1 MGDFSVRA
9 VLSAVDK
16 NFASTMKSALGYTNN
31 LKDTLTSGIG
41 FGAMMAI
48 GQSAVQAVMGEMSSL
63 SKETIETSDSMYKL
77 QAAMRFS
84 GYEEK
89 EIQRIAGATG
99 TLKTYADKTVFSLQ
113 DVMSTFGALSANGIK
128 DADKLTEA
136 VGNAVAV
143 FGGGAQEYSSVAL
156 AFSQAMASGA
166 LHAQDWN
173 QILNASPQLAGG
185 LRKEL
190 IKLNPKIGKDFK
202 KAMEDGTLTADLLAE
217 AMNNIGMTEMAKEAA
232 TSVTTFEGAM
242 GNLEATVVSGMM
254 NLYDSFAKSSVIDA
268 INGMNEKIGSGF
280 NWLAVKVPAAIDK
293 ISPYWAVFKTDFIE
307 VKNAFGDAASAI
319 VGHVGELTDSFGS
332 AESVSS
338 FSDVLGVATDAL
350 KSFAGFCEE
359 HSEVIAKV
367 LTTLPK
373 LYVAYKGFKIVKA
386 VAPFVGTF
394 SKGILMLAGKGV
406 GAIAGKLLGI
416 GAAEK
421 AVGESSV
428 TSANQMMQSAV
439 AFLAL
444 GAGVALISAGFALL
458 SYSSIQLASAGPAAI
473 ATMVGM
479 VAAVGALMYVA
490 KSVAPTL
497 TAGAVGFV
505 AFGAAVLVAGA
516 GMALM
521 TSAAINL
528 ANAGPL
534 AIGVMVG
541 MVAAVALLA
550 AGAAVLGP
558 ALTAGTVGFI
568 AFGAAILMVGAGAAL
583 ASAALYVVAAA
594 IPAITEYG
602 LQGAVAIAVLGTGM
616 TIFAA
621 GAALAGVACVVLG
634 AGMLI
639 AATGV
644 ALLGAATLVL
654 SAGVLVLATG
664 MLVASAAIALLTA
677 QLPAIALYG
686 TQAAI
691 SIVALGAS
699 LIALSA
705 GAVTAGAAC
714 IALSAGLLLAGA
726 GMATLA
732 FAAIALGAG
741 ICLIASGIMLAS
753 AGVTMLSDSLAIIS
767 ENGKSGAGSLAI
779 LSGALIAFT
788 PVATVS
794 GIACTLLG
802 AGLLAVGAGV
812 ILVGTGMMILATSTL
827 IGCAALTMMSNILPI
842 IVENGTRGAEAIA
855 TLGVGLAVFAA
866 GATVAGIS
874 ALILAAGL
882 AAFSVGLTAVT
893 IGVIGFSV
901 GMVALSASIAL
912 ASVSLLAA
920 SAGIAVFNAAL
931 KAIIPNGQQGAAALI
946 ALSYGAIAFGIGA
959 ATAGTGCITLGAGL
973 AVATAGVLAFSAGII
988 VTSAG
993 MLALSASLKLVNSSM
1008 KSISENAK
1016 TAQKSLSSMKSSM
1029 SIVNEGLDAIGNKAK
1044 SSMNSMI
1051 SAFDGASSKAKS
1063 SGGKVGSAFN
1073 SGLGTGMT
1081 SAIGTAKSSTNTIIS
1096 VFNSTGNRAYSC
1108 GVYIGQGLANGMR
1121 SQLGAVQSVAA
1132 QLAIAAEAAIRAKA
1146 KINSPSKVAEG
1157 LGGYW
1162 GGGYVGGILSK
1173 VKEAWRASE
1182 KLVSVPSKVMK
1193 RQKLAVAGG
1202 YGNMELS
1209 DDYTYYQEAKYTI
1222 IVPVEL
1228 EGREIAKASAT
1239 YTQDELEK
1247 EDKLKNMLKGIKDV

>member
-48 GQSAVQAVMGEMSSL
+48 GQSAVQTVMGEMSSL

-280 NWLAVKVPAAIDK
+280 DWLAVKVPAAIDK
-293 ISPYWAVFKTDFIE
+293 ISPYWTVFKTDFIE

-490 KSVAPTL
+490 KSVAPAL
-497 TAGAVGFV
+497 TAGAAGF
-505 AFGAAVLVAGA
+505 ASFGAAVLLAGA

-550 AGAAVLGP
+550 AGAALLGP
-558 ALTAGTVGFI
+558 VLTAGAVGFV
-568 AFGAAILMVGAGAAL
+568 AFGAAILMVGAGAVL
-583 ASAALYVVAAA
+583 ASAALYVVAAVL
-594 IPAITEYG
+594 PAITEYG
-602 LQGAVAIAVLGTGM
+602 LQGAVSIAALGAGM
-616 TIFAA
+616 TVFAA
-621 GAALAGVACVVLG
+621 GAAL
-634 AGMLI
+634 
-639 AATGV
+639 
-644 ALLGAATLVL
+644 
-654 SAGVLVLATG
+654 
-664 MLVASAAIALLTA
+664 
-677 QLPAIALYG
+677 
-686 TQAAI
+686 
-691 SIVALGAS
+691 
-699 LIALSA
+699 
-705 GAVTAGAAC
+705 
-714 IALSAGLLLAGA
+714 
-726 GMATLA
+726 
-732 FAAIALGAG
+732 
-741 ICLIASGIMLAS
+741 
-753 AGVTMLSDSLAIIS
+753 
-767 ENGKSGAGSLAI
+767 
-779 LSGALIAFT
+779 
-788 PVATVS
+788 
-794 GIACTLLG
+794 
-802 AGLLAVGAGV
+802 
-812 ILVGTGMMILATSTL
+812 
-827 IGCAALTMMSNILPI
+827 
-842 IVENGTRGAEAIA
+842 
-855 TLGVGLAVFAA
+855 
-866 GATVAGIS
+866 
-874 ALILAAGL
+874 
-882 AAFSVGLTAVT
+882 
-893 IGVIGFSV
+893 
-901 GMVALSASIAL
+901 
-912 ASVSLLAA
+912 
-920 SAGIAVFNAAL
+920 
-931 KAIIPNGQQGAAALI
+931 
-946 ALSYGAIAFGIGA
+946 
-959 ATAGTGCITLGAGL
+959 AGTGCITLGAGL
-973 AVATAGVLAFSAGII
+973 VVATVGLLAFSAGIV

-993 MLALSASLKLVNSSM
+993 MLVLSASLKAVNSSM
-1008 KSISENAK
+1008 KSISKNAK

-1063 SGGKVGSAFN
+1063 SGGKVGSVFS

-1081 SAIGTAKSSTNTIIS
+1081 AAIGTAKSSTNTIIS
-1096 VFNSTGNRAYSC
+1096 VFNSTSNRAYSC

-1121 SQLGAVQSVAA
+1121 SQLGAVRSVAV

-1173 VKEAWRASE
+1173 VKEAWKASE

>member
-280 NWLAVKVPAAIDK
+280 DWLAVKVPAAIDK
-293 ISPYWAVFKTDFIE
+293 ISPYWTVFKTDFIE

-319 VGHVGELTDSFGS
+319 IGHVGELTDSFGS

-386 VAPFVGTF
+386 VAPFVGMFTGAIGGLAKLGISKLVPGLF
-394 SKGILMLAGKGV
+394 GVSKGQDAVGKSSGRSSNKMLASAKSFMMLGV
-406 GAIAGKLLGI
+406 GVLTISAGFYLL
-416 GAAEK
+416 A
-421 AVGESSV
+421 
-428 TSANQMMQSAV
+428 QSAV
-439 AFLAL
+439 AVASAGPVAIGVLVGLVGVVSAL
-444 GAGVALISAGFALL
+444 SVGMLKMLSSMSGGTKKLSAISTAMMAVGASILLISAGFALL
-458 SYSSIQLASAGPAAI
+458 SYSAIQLANAGPAAI

-490 KSVAPTL
+490 KSVAPAL

-541 MVAAVALLA
+541 MVSAIALLA

-568 AFGAAILMVGAGAAL
+568 AFGAAILMAGAGAVL
-583 ASAALYVVAAA
+583 ASAALYVVAAVL
-594 IPAITEYG
+594 PTITEYG
-602 LQGAVAIAVLGTGM
+602 LQGAVSIAALGAGM
-616 TIFAA
+616 TVFAA
-621 GAALAGVACVVLG
+621 GAALAGIACVALG
-634 AGMLI
+634 AGLI
-639 AATGV
+639 VVATGV
-644 ALLGAATLVL
+644 ALLGAATLIL
-654 SAGVLVLATG
+654 SAGILVLAAGTL
-664 MLVASAAIALLTA
+664 MASAALSVFTIL
-677 QLPAIALYG
+677 LPAIASHG
-686 TQAAI
+686 TQAAG
-691 SIVALGAS
+691 SI
-699 LIALSA
+699 
-705 GAVTAGAAC
+705 AV
-714 IALSAGLLLAGA
+714 
-726 GMATLA
+726 
-732 FAAIALGAG
+732 
-741 ICLIASGIMLAS
+741 
-753 AGVTMLSDSLAIIS
+753 
-767 ENGKSGAGSLAI
+767 
-779 LSGALIAFT
+779 
-788 PVATVS
+788 
-794 GIACTLLG
+794 LG
-802 AGLLAVGAGV
+802 AGLLAFG
-812 ILVGTGMMILATSTL
+812 
-827 IGCAALTMMSNILPI
+827 
-842 IVENGTRGAEAIA
+842 
-855 TLGVGLAVFAA
+855 A
-866 GATVAGIS
+866 GAT
-874 ALILAAGL
+874 
-882 AAFSVGLTAVT
+882 
-893 IGVIGFSV
+893 
-901 GMVALSASIAL
+901 IA
-912 ASVSLLAA
+912 
-920 SAGIAVFNAAL
+920 
-931 KAIIPNGQQGAAALI
+931 GAA
-946 ALSYGAIAFGIGA
+946 
-959 ATAGTGCITLGAGL
+959 CIVLGAGL
-973 AVATAGVLAFSAGII
+973 AVATAGALAFSAGII

-993 MLALSASLKLVNSSM
+993 MLVLYASLKLVNSSM
-1008 KSISENAK
+1008 KSISKNAN
-1016 TAQKSLSSMKSSM
+1016 TAQKSLSSMRSSM

-1081 SAIGTAKSSTNTIIS
+1081 AAIGTAKSSTNTIIS
-1096 VFNSTGNRAYSC
+1096 VFNSTSNRAYSC

-1121 SQLGAVQSVAA
+1121 SQLGAVRSVAA